1 MNRQAMLDFS
11 EGFLTVMFAGGAVGG
26 AAFGSTFPGW
36 WVMTTALVPT
46 LGMATLAGIRRVQA
60 GRREPN
66 GAAK

>member
-1 MNRQAMLDFS
+1 MNRQALLDFS

-36 WVMTTALVPT
+36 WVLTTALVPT

-60 GRREPN
+60 GRRDSTN
-66 GAAK
+66 GVK